1 MKAARLGIVACA
13 VTRRSPEFRVGRDYG
28 DIETYLRDGLKLAAN
43 ERIAGFIYI
52 GTATEQQPDRD
63 RPQLANIVTRWT
75 G

>member
-1 MKAARLGIVACA
+1 MR
-13 VTRRSPEFRVGRDYG
+13 E
-28 DIETYLRDGLKLAAN
+28 GLKLAAN

-63 RPQLANIVTRWT
+63 RPQLAKLVTRWM